1 MADTS
6 EPHDRPKFVFID
18 PENPP
23 PGVDLS
29 RLPPGVDINELMAE
43 AYISSGELELM
54 RELGAE
60 EGDDGVEMTE
70 EELRKAEALTAELA
84 RMAIDDYLFDPSD
97 PD

>member
-6 EPHDRPKFVFID
+6 EPRDRPRFVFID

-29 RLPPGVDINELMAE
+29 GLPPGVDINELMTD

-54 RELGAE
+54 RELEAE
-60 EGDDGVEMTE
+60 EGNEGVTMTE

-84 RMAIDDYLFDPSD
+84 QMAIDDYLFDPSD